1 MSEEKI
7 KNLEHQIQHILNFR
21 IVLDRNMNY
30 LKKMSDIAIT
40 ENKQL
45 REALQKSNEKITELE
60 VKLSNLEIAQFT
72 TTPSKF

>member
-7 KNLEHQIQHILNFR
+7 KTLEHQIQHILNFR

-30 LKKMSDIAIT
+30 LKKVSDALIID
-40 ENKQL
+40 NKQL
-45 REALQKSNEKITELE
+45 REALQKSNEKITDLE
-60 VKLSNLEIAQFT
+60 VKISNLEIAQFT